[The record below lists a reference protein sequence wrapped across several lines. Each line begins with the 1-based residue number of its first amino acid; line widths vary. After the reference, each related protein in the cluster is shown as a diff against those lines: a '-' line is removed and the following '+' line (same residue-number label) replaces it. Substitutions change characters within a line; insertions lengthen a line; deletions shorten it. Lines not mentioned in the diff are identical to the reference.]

1 MTFMIAIVALA
12 GHIALL
18 LWGTRMVQ
26 TGIQRAFG
34 PGLRS
39 FLGRALSNRFKAFL
53 AGLGVT
59 AILQSS
65 TATGL
70 MASGFAA
77 GGLVDLVPALAVMLG
92 ANVGTTLIVQV
103 LSFDVAAVSPAL
115 ILLGVL
121 MFRRAQNP
129 QVHDLGRVFIGIGF
143 MLLALHQLLAVLTE
157 YADTPAFE
165 AVLSAISKTPVL
177 SLILAAILTWAAHS
191 SVAVV
196 LLVMSL
202 SSKGLID
209 PYQAFALTLGANL
222 GTAINPVVEGN
233 TPGDLSA
240 KRLPLGNLATRVAG
254 IGIVFTALSP
264 IVTWMMA
271 IDTDGARIV
280 ANFHTAFNLIVAVAV
295 MPFLGPLANLL
306 VRLLPQKIDAT
317 DPGLPRYLDAS
328 AKETP
333 VVALQ
338 AAAREV
344 LRLVDI
350 LGEMLKGTKAA
361 LTSNDRRALSA
372 LRRMDTILDRL
383 NTAVKQYLTSI
394 DPDEL
399 SETDRHRLDEI
410 LLFSTG
416 LEHAGDVLDQNVL
429 PHLAKRLRRG
439 IKFSKDGQRELSDL
453 IDRLSTNLRTA
464 SALFMSQDERVAR
477 MLADEKI
484 VFREAE
490 REGMSDHFKRLR
502 KGDID
507 TAETSSL
514 HLDLL
519 RDFKQINSHLV
530 AATAYP
536 VLERK
541 GELLQSRTTRHPDL
555 ETPSSSPKN
564 PVFHRSRET
573 PSS

>member
-1 MTFMIAIVALA
+1 MPFIIAIITLA

-34 PGLRS
+34 PSLRS
-39 FLGRALSNRFKAFL
+39 FLGRALNNRIKAFL
-53 AGLGVT
+53 SGMGVT

-77 GGLVDLVPALAVMLG
+77 EGLVDLVPALAVMLG
-92 ANVGTTLIVQV
+92 ANVGSTLIVQV

-121 MFRRAQNP
+121 MFRRTQNP
-129 QVHDLGRVFIGIGF
+129 QVHDLGRVFIGLGF
-143 MLLALHQLLAVLTE
+143 MLLALHQLLDVLKD
-157 YADTPAFE
+157 YADTPAFT
-165 AVLSAISKTPVL
+165 AVLSAISTTPLL
-177 SLILAAILTWAAHS
+177 SLLLAAALTWAAHS

-202 SSKGLID
+202 SAQGLID

-222 GTAINPVVEGN
+222 GTAINPVVEGRS
-233 TPGDLSA
+233 GSDLSA
-240 KRLPLGNLATRVAG
+240 KRLPIGNLITRIVGVLVA
-254 IGIVFTALSP
+254 FALLSP
-264 IVTWMMA
+264 ITALM
-271 IDTDGARIV
+271 IQIESDGARLV
-280 ANFHTAFNLIVAVAV
+280 ANFHTIFNLVVAIVF
-295 MPFLGPLANLL
+295 MPLLTPFADAL
-306 VRLLPQKIDAT
+306 VRLMPQRIDES
-317 DPGLPRYLDAS
+317 DPGHPRYLDPS

-344 LRLVDI
+344 LRLVDV
-350 LGEMLKGTKAA
+350 LQEMLAGTKSA
-361 LTSNDRRALSA
+361 LASTDRRALSE
-372 LRRMDTILDRL
+372 LRQKDNVLDRL
-383 NTAVKQYLTSI
+383 NTAVKRYLTSI
-394 DPDEL
+394 DPEEFSDA
-399 SETDRHRLDEI
+399 DRRRLEEI

-439 IKFSKDGQRELSDL
+439 LAFSKEGQHELNGL
-453 IDRLSTNLRTA
+453 LDRLSTNLRTA
-464 SALFMSQDERVAR
+464 AALFMSQDERVAR

-484 VFREAE
+484 VFRRAE
-490 REGMSDHFKRLR
+490 RDGTNAHFQRLR
-502 KGDID
+502 NGDVD
-507 TAETSSL
+507 TAESTSL

-536 VLERK
+536 VLERQ
-541 GELLQSRTTRHPDL
+541 GELLQSRITHQNVGDRVQ
-555 ETPSSSPKN
+555 N
-564 PVFHRSRET
+564 
-573 PSS
+573 

>member
-1 MTFMIAIVALA
+1 MAIIFAIIALA
-12 GHIALL
+12 GHVALL

-34 PGLRS
+34 PRLRS
-39 FLGRALSNRFKAFL
+39 FLGRALSNRFKSFL
-53 AGLGVT
+53 SGMGVT

-92 ANVGTTLIVQV
+92 ANVGSTLIVQI
-103 LSFDVAAVSPAL
+103 LSFNIAAASPAL
-115 ILLGVL
+115 ILAGVL
-121 MFRRAQNP
+121 LFRRVQNP
-129 QVHDLGRVFIGIGF
+129 QVHDLGRVFIGLGF
-143 MLLALHQLLAVLTE
+143 MLLALHQLLDVLTE
-157 YADTPAFE
+157 YAGTAAFS
-165 AVLSAISKTPVL
+165 AVLNAISTTPLL
-177 SLILAAILTWAAHS
+177 SLLLAAILTWAAHS

-202 SSKGLID
+202 SAKGLID
-209 PYQAFALTLGANL
+209 PYQAFALALGANL
-222 GTAINPVVEGN
+222 GTAINPVVEGRS
-233 TPGDLSA
+233 GSDLFA
-240 KRLPLGNLATRVAG
+240 KRLPIGNLLTRVVGVLGA
-254 IGIVFTALSP
+254 FALLSP
-264 IVTWMMA
+264 IVALMMS
-271 IDTDGARIV
+271 IDNDGARVV
-280 ANFHTAFNLIVAVAV
+280 ANFHTAFNLVVAAV
-295 MPFLGPLANLL
+295 FMPLLTPFADLL
-306 VRLLPQKIDAT
+306 VRLMPQQIDES
-317 DPGLPRYLDAS
+317 DPGYPRYLDPS

-344 LRLVDI
+344 LRLVDV
-350 LGEMLKGTKAA
+350 LEEMLAGTKAA
-361 LTSNDRRALSA
+361 LTSTDRHALSE
-372 LRRMDTILDRL
+372 LRKKDNILDRL
-383 NTAVKQYLTSI
+383 NTAVKRYLTSI
-394 DPDEL
+394 DPEEL
-399 SETDRHRLDEI
+399 SDNDRRRLDEI

-439 IKFSKDGQRELSDL
+439 LKFSKGGLNELDAF
-453 IDRLSTNLRTA
+453 IDRLSANLRTA
-464 SALFMSQDERVAR
+464 AALFMSQDERVAR

-484 VFREAE
+484 VFRKAE
-490 REGMSDHFKRLR
+490 RDVTSAHFQRLR
-502 KGDID
+502 EGDFD

-536 VLERK
+536 VLERQ
-541 GELLQSRTTRHPDL
+541 GELLQSRIADARLGEHAH
-555 ETPSSSPKN
+555 S
-564 PVFHRSRET
+564 
-573 PSS
+573 